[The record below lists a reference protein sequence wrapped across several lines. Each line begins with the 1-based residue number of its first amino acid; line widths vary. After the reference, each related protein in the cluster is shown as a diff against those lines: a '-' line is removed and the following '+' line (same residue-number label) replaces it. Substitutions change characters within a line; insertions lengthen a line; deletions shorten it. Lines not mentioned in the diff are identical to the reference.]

1 MGGGEPAS
9 PGRSLDTRSRSL
21 AGKTALPRYDLIVTE
36 GQALISPEVLAR
48 YAADAAREV
57 EGVRRVVTGHLRRQ
71 AGVKVEVAEAG
82 VVVHVPVALEY
93 GIPIAPVAREVQQR
107 VRQYLKVMA
116 DVDPA
121 AVEVVVAAV
130 ELNER

>member
-1 MGGGEPAS
+1 M
-9 PGRSLDTRSRSL
+9 
-21 AGKTALPRYDLIVTE
+21 E
-36 GQALISPEVLAR
+36 GHALISPEVLAR

-71 AGVKVEVAEAG
+71 PGVSVELREGG
-82 VVVHVPVALEY
+82 VVVRVPVALQY

-107 VRQYLKVMA
+107 VRRYLKVMA

-121 AVEVVVAAV
+121 AVEVVIAQV
-130 ELNER
+130 ELEEK

>member
-1 MGGGEPAS
+1 M
-9 PGRSLDTRSRSL
+9 
-21 AGKTALPRYDLIVTE
+21 
-36 GQALISPEVLAR
+36 ISPEVLAR

-57 EGVRRVVTGHLRRQ
+57 EGVRRVVTSHIRRQ
-71 AGVKVEVAEAG
+71 PGVRVEVGEAG

-93 GIPIAPVAREVQQR
+93 GIAIAPVAREVQQR
-107 VRQYLKVMA
+107 VRRYLKVMA

-130 ELNER
+130 EPSER

>member
-1 MGGGEPAS
+1 V
-9 PGRSLDTRSRSL
+9 D
-21 AGKTALPRYDLIVTE
+21 

-57 EGVRRVVTGHLRRQ
+57 EGVRRVVAGHLRRQ
-71 AGVKVEVAEAG
+71 PSVRVEVADGG
-82 VVVHVPVALEY
+82 VAVHVPVVLEY

-107 VRQYLKVMA
+107 VRRYLKVMA

-121 AVEVVVAAV
+121 TVEVVVAQV
-130 ELNER
+130 EPGER

>member
-1 MGGGEPAS
+1 ME
-9 PGRSLDTRSRSL
+9 GR
-21 AGKTALPRYDLIVTE
+21 
-36 GQALISPEVLAR
+36 ALISPEVLAR

-71 AGVKVEVAEAG
+71 PGVRVEMNDAGVLVR
-82 VVVHVPVALEY
+82 VPVAMQY

-107 VRQYLKVMA
+107 VRRYLKVMA

-121 AVEVVVAAV
+121 AVEVVVVQV
-130 ELNER
+130 ELEER

>member
-1 MGGGEPAS
+1 M
-9 PGRSLDTRSRSL
+9 
-21 AGKTALPRYDLIVTE
+21 TE

-71 AGVKVEVAEAG
+71 AGVKVEVTESG

-107 VRQYLKVMA
+107 VRRYLKVMA

-121 AVEVVVAAV
+121 AVEVIVAAV
-130 ELNER
+130 ELDER

>member
-1 MGGGEPAS
+1 M
-9 PGRSLDTRSRSL
+9 D
-21 AGKTALPRYDLIVTE
+21 D
-36 GQALISPEVLAR
+36 QALISPEVLAR

-71 AGVKVEVAEAG
+71 ASVRVEVGDGG
-82 VVVHVPVALEY
+82 VFLHVPVALEY
-93 GIPIAPVAREVQQR
+93 GSAIAPVAREVQKR

-121 AVEVVVAAV
+121 AVEVIVAAI
-130 ELNER
+130 EPAKE